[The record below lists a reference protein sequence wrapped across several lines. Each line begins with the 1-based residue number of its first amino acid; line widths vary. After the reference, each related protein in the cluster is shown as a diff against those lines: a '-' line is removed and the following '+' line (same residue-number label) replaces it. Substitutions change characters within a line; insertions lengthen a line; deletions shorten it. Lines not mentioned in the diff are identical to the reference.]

1 MTRNLKISL
10 QPLRLDRG
18 TPKEVATFGHLIITL
33 GDDCLTEGIE
43 QDADA
48 PRYRPGP
55 YVSGY
60 HLAEWLVWNWW
71 RLRWE
76 PRPVPT
82 EPVPGDWR
90 DWHCAHSMSAIG
102 AGYAWPN
109 VTVASDGFQCE
120 LSSAPSLEPRGV
132 LFRYLGLPERRTVS
146 FPVAQF
152 ERAVDDFVA
161 TVMERCDAA
170 ELKAT
175 NLHALRRDLAPER
188 NNPDW
193 ARLRKLEALLGVE
206 PDELPAVVLEARLDD
221 AKILGNEAVN
231 ELAAALRFARTLP
244 AQEMLDITD
253 RLGVESDPTHAV
265 TVPHIPHLEAWGMTA
280 AGRMG
285 YSLARQ
291 VRQQEDLR
299 HDPISDQRLAD
310 LAGTTVKTLQG
321 AGDDLPIAWAFN
333 RKGHSRIV
341 LRSQWSSRRRLDLAR
356 LIADRLFGAMLPDA
370 PEPMS
375 PVTRSYSYRQKAQRA
390 FAAELLCPRS
400 AVKEMLDSDY
410 SEENQERIADYF
422 SVSPLIIAHGLQ
434 NDEAVSLS
442 G

>member
-1 MTRNLKISL
+1 MTRNLKLSL

-18 TPKEVATFGHLIITL
+18 TPKEIATFGHLIITL

-43 QDADA
+43 QDAEA

-60 HLAEWLVWNWW
+60 HLAEWLIWNWW

-82 EPVPGDWR
+82 EPVPEDWQ
-90 DWHCAHSMSAIG
+90 DWHCAHSMAAIG
-102 AGYAWPN
+102 AGYVWPN
-109 VTVASDGFQCE
+109 LTVASDGFQCE
-120 LSSAPSLEPRGV
+120 LSSVPSLEPRGV

-146 FPVAQF
+146 FPVAQW
-152 ERAVDDFVA
+152 EKAADDLIA

-170 ELKAT
+170 GLKGT
-175 NLHALRRDLAPER
+175 NLHILRRDLGQER

-193 ARLRKLEALLGVE
+193 ARMRKVEALLGLE
-206 PDELPAVVLEARLDD
+206 PDELPIVVLEARLDA
-221 AKILGNEAVN
+221 AKILGNDAVD
-231 ELAAALRFARTLP
+231 ELAAASSFARTLP
-244 AQEMLDITD
+244 TQKMLDITD

-265 TVPHIPHLEAWGMTA
+265 AVPHSPPLEAWGMTA
-280 AGRMG
+280 AWRMG
-285 YSLARQ
+285 HGLARQ
-291 VRQQEDLR
+291 VRQQEALR
-299 HDPISDQRLAD
+299 HDPITDRRLAD

-321 AGDDLPIAWAFN
+321 DGDDLPIAWAFN
-333 RKGHSRIV
+333 RKGRSRIV
-341 LRSQWSSRRRLDLAR
+341 LRSQWPSRRRQDLAR
-356 LIADRLFGAMLPDA
+356 LIADRLFSAARPDA
-370 PEPMS
+370 PEPLS
-375 PVTRSYSYRQKAQRA
+375 PVTRSYTYRQKAQRA

-400 AVKEMLDSDY
+400 AVKEMLDNDY

-422 SVSPLIIAHGLQ
+422 SVSPLIIANGLQ

-442 G
+442 E